1 MTIKEKRF
9 GAFIT
14 RGAQDWQIFQRR
26 DGFAR
31 VTLGGVWEPSDGM
44 VNGIGEVYARA
55 VREDD
60 GSEAVRWRKA
70 VMLPGKSWECAL
82 ELPQGGL
89 YRIETG
95 LMENG
100 APFCPFPVGRRG
112 DTRVHIGV
120 GDLFV
125 IAGQSNA
132 VGYGRGVA
140 EDPPELG
147 VHILKN
153 SEQWS
158 LAVHPLGDST
168 DSVTPENYAAQN
180 VGTSPFLTFGREVK
194 RRTGLPVGLLQT
206 AYDGQNIRKWKPDG
220 SGELYDLMCRR
231 VRQAGGDVS
240 AVLWYQGCS
249 DAIED
254 IAQEYEA
261 AFREFVEA
269 FRTETGLTA
278 LPFLTVQLNRHKDS
292 GGGHMDDT
300 WATVREAQR
309 RLAHTMEQVS
319 VVPSQDLELSQGDGL
334 HTSSAG
340 NVILGRRLAGLWWE
354 NQSLTVPTLA
364 PEAVE
369 AHWRNGSVEVLFANL
384 RGSLVLPRVPGDRPF
399 FTLRSGVETIPCTVR
414 VTPDNTVE
422 LRPAESG
429 TLPLVVSG
437 GREANPCMHPPRD
450 DRTGLPVLA
459 FDGLRIT

>member
-1 MTIKEKRF
+1 MSGKEKRF

-26 DGFAR
+26 GGFAR
-31 VTLGGVWEPSDGM
+31 VTLGGSWEPSDEM
-44 VNGIGEVYARA
+44 ANGIGEVYARA

-60 GSEAVRWRKA
+60 GSPAVRWRKA
-70 VMLPGKSWECAL
+70 VMLPGRSWECTL

-89 YRIETG
+89 YRLETC

-112 DTRVHIGV
+112 DIRVHIGV

-132 VGYGRGVA
+132 VGYGRGTA

-153 SEQWS
+153 SGQWS
-158 LAVHPLGDST
+158 LAVHPLGDTT
-168 DSVTPENYAAQN
+168 DSETPEDYSPQN

-194 RRTGLPVGLLQT
+194 RRTGLPVGFLQT
-206 AYDGQNIRKWKPDG
+206 ACGGRNIRKWKPDG
-220 SGELYDLMCRR
+220 SGELFQLMCRR

-249 DAIED
+249 DAIDD
-254 IAQEYEA
+254 IAQGYEA

-292 GGGHMDDT
+292 VGGHMDDN
-300 WATVREAQR
+300 WALVRDVQR

-319 VVPSQDLELSQGDGL
+319 IVPSQDLELSQGDGL

-340 NVILGRRLAGLWWE
+340 NVILGRRLARFWWE
-354 NQSLTVPTLA
+354 NQSLPAPTRA

-369 AHWRNGSVEVLFANL
+369 AHWRDGVVEVSFDNL
-384 RGSLVLPRVPGDRPF
+384 RGTLVLPRIPGDRPF
-399 FTLRSGVETIPCTVR
+399 FTLRSGGETIPCAAR
-414 VTPDNTVE
+414 VTQDNTVE

-429 TLPLVVSG
+429 TRPLLVSG

-459 FDGLRIT
+459 FDGLRII